1 MRKILTL
8 LGVVAVLL
16 LMPTN
21 AKAWGDLY
29 LLNNIWGSWGP
40 ADTNSDYKFT
50 KVNDSEFTYTLD
62 ASNHSGDIYWRINT
76 PSDYD
81 GKREIRPDNDGQE
94 VGVSGYNAKYDES
107 YSDKSFKISHSTNNY
122 THYTI
127 TVRWDTGG
135 GGFWN
140 VKVEGS
146 GSKVYTSSVYL
157 LGTINSWSGTDY
169 PVVYQGGSEWKLSL
183 TKEQVDCAL
192 WQGDFYFRF
201 IENMNTGT
209 QYGVY
214 PNVDQTSLTV
224 NDSYNTDTYATT
236 NTTTDDKKD
245 YYWKFTPTGAD
256 NYNIYFNHDGDTR
269 SEKLRTT
276 VLYGICTAT
285 LAVPTTGRT
294 TPPMPLS
301 TTQRRGTT
309 KERSRSQKSV
319 EQKTATCASV
329 STTALIRG
337 DRRSHRMLSTTKARS
352 RTRLLLLAAQATTSP
367 SPRTLSLPRS
377 RQSRQR
383 VGGY

>member
-169 PVVYQGGSEWKLSL
+169 PVVYQGQGGSEWKLSL
-183 TKEQVDCAL
+183 TKAQVEGAL

-224 NDSYNTDTYATT
+224 GGSYNSDTYATT

-269 SEKLRTT
+269 SVKVTDDRPIWYLHSNLGGADHWTDDTPYALIYNPASGYYERTLT
-276 VLYGICTAT
+276 QSEISGAKDGDVRFRIYDGTNSWGPQ
-285 LAVPTTGRT
+285 VSSYVFDDTGSESYT
-294 TPPMPLS
+294 S
-301 TTQRRGTT
+301 TTN
-309 KERSRSQKSV
+309 
-319 EQKTATCASV
+319 
-329 STTALIRG
+329 STGNYFSIPKDFISAKIEAKQVT
-337 DRRSHRMLSTTKARS
+337 
-352 RTRLLLLAAQATTSP
+352 
-367 SPRTLSLPRS
+367 
-377 RQSRQR
+377 
-383 VGGY
+383 GGS